1 MMNLEHNYSRVSK
14 DSQKYSVSIY
24 SKLICDGWYHYESL
38 QAKTMKEALNIAR
51 GRSIFAKNQ
60 IFKSTNTDVC
70 FVEMVITHNKT
81 YNQKSFWFLFE
92 SKND

>member
-1 MMNLEHNYSRVSK
+1 
-14 DSQKYSVSIY
+14 
-24 SKLICDGWYHYESL
+24 
-38 QAKTMKEALNIAR
+38 MKEALNIAR

-60 IFKSTNTDVC
+60 IFKNTNTDAC

-92 SKND
+92 RKND